1 MTDDDDDKT
10 MFLIAGTVVSENC
23 FVATAGYNAAPDA
36 ASSRIYLRFGEDWVA
51 HNVSEDF
58 LDGVSFDGGVLYAV
72 GKNGLVKTV
81 GQPGEAFTLDTIRG
95 KFQAFEIE
103 PAQRIGPLS
112 KVRATPAGTVVC
124 GWGAQVY
131 RLQGTQYEPLGAGLD
146 EGIDWLDIDGDAR
159 GRLYAVGLGGRMGCW
174 AAGRWTLEDLPT
186 NVNLHAVRCL
196 PDGSVLAAGREGTV
210 LRGQAGQWTVVETG
224 LDGNFWAIEPFAG
237 RTYLS
242 YANSQLF
249 CLDGDAISEVKLD
262 HLGPVFTNRLAAGY
276 GALWSI
282 GLNAL
287 LRFNGERWARIAC
300 PDMG

>member
-1 MTDDDDDKT
+1 MDDDDDNT
-10 MFLIAGTVVSENC
+10 MFLIAGTVVSESC

-58 LDGVSFDGGVLYAV
+58 LDAVTFDRGVLYAV

-81 GQPGEAFTLDTIRG
+81 GQPGEAFTLEAIRG
-95 KFQAFEIE
+95 RFQAFEIE

-131 RLQGTQYEPLGAGLD
+131 RLQGTQYSALHDGLD
-146 EGIDWLDIDGDAR
+146 AGIDWLDIDGDAS
-159 GRLYAVGLGGRMGCW
+159 GRLYAVGLAGRMGCW
-174 AAGRWTLEDLPT
+174 SGGRWALEGLPT

-196 PDGSVLAAGREGTV
+196 PNGEVLAAGREGTL
-210 LRGQAGQWTVVETG
+210 LRGQHGHWSVIDTG
-224 LDGNFWAIEPFAG
+224 LDGNFWAIEAFAE
-237 RTYLS
+237 RAYLS

-249 CLDGDAISEVKLD
+249 CLEGDTLSEVKLD
-262 HLGPVFTNRLAAGY
+262 QLGDVFTNRLAAGH
-276 GALWSI
+276 GSLWSI
-282 GLNAL
+282 GSNAL
-287 LRFNGERWARIAC
+287 LRFDGAQWTRVAC